1 MTAFTRLRAAL
12 AVGALAG
19 AAAVLPAGAA
29 AQVAGGPSDEAAA
42 PSAAPAALDAPPR
55 GDVPLLDAAGDLGE
69 MDVDGVLDEAAWAR
83 AQVFTGF
90 TQSQPV
96 EGDPAEN
103 DTEVRVLFGDGAVW
117 VGARM
122 WDSEPEQ
129 IDARLTR
136 RDTFMGGG
144 SNFDAFGVMFDPNL
158 DGLTGYGF
166 AVSAAG
172 VQNDTYL
179 FDDVQQDNA
188 WDAVWS
194 SAVSIDEQGWTVEI
208 RIPLSQLRY
217 EASAEPQSWG
227 VNFYRNRLATNEQ
240 TWYALVSRLRRGLVS
255 QMGRIDN
262 VVVSE
267 SARRLE
273 VVPYAV
279 SSLHRGEAEAGDPF
293 FDGTAANGR
302 VGVDVSY
309 GLGAAFT
316 LDATV
321 NPDFGQVEAD
331 PAVINLSAF
340 ETFFEE
346 RRPFF
351 VEDARVFDFSL
362 SGGRNQLFYSRRV
375 GRSPSETGAP
385 DGADFHQIPDNATIL
400 GAAKLA
406 GRTTSGFSIGALAA
420 VTGAEH
426 GQALYGDG
434 TRGDFLVEPRAE
446 YGTVSV
452 AKDFRGGA
460 SQIGLLGTAMHRAL
474 PSDGSFDWLSS
485 TAFSGGVR
493 FNHQWNDRDWALFGY
508 FAGSHVRGSEEAI
521 TRIQRSSVHYFQRPD
536 ATRFSVDSAAT
547 SLSGRDWRLTF
558 ARQNGEH
565 WTWSVWAAEVSKGF
579 EVNDMGFS
587 TRNEVLD
594 GGARIT
600 YREIRPGSIFRQY
613 NFGFSTFHNWSHE
626 ALDDTW
632 SVDSW
637 HDAHTSGNYQLNAF
651 GQFLNYWGVGTG
663 LSMSPQRMD
672 RRATRGG
679 PMMVSP
685 PSINWN
691 VNLNTDR
698 RKAVSGGM
706 FFGLSDD
713 RVGAGRG
720 LNLGTFITLQPSDN
734 VSITLE
740 PFFGSFRSSDQY
752 VTSTAVLP
760 YAPTYGR
767 RYVFADLQ
775 QKSFEMGTRVDW
787 TFTPTLSL
795 QLFAQTLISSGDYL
809 RYKQLAAAE
818 TYDFIDLGPSDPSGT
833 QSVDFDGDGTTDYT
847 FGDRDFNFRS
857 LVGNAVLRWEYR
869 PGSTVFLV
877 WQRAQSSRADVGD
890 FDFGRDIGRLF
901 DATPDDRF
909 ILKVNYWLGL

>member
-1 MTAFTRLRAAL
+1 MTAYMRVRGVLVAGAL
-12 AVGALAG
+12 AVAVAVFPADAAG
-19 AAAVLPAGAA
+19 QVDDEPTAEAEA
-29 AQVAGGPSDEAAA
+29 AQAGRAMAART
-42 PSAAPAALDAPPR
+42 AADAPP
-55 GDVPLLDAAGDLGE
+55 LDAAGDLGE
-69 MDVDGVLDEAAWAR
+69 MDVDGVLDEPAWAR
-83 AQVFTGF
+83 ARVFTGF

-96 EGDPAEN
+96 EGNPAVH
-103 DTEVRVLFGDGAVW
+103 DTEVRVLLGDGAVW
-117 VGARM
+117 IGARM
-122 WDSEPEQ
+122 WDPEPER
-129 IDARLTR
+129 IEARLTR
-136 RDTFMGGG
+136 RDNFRGGG

-166 AVSAAG
+166 AVSAAN
-172 VQNDTYL
+172 VQNDMYM

-194 SAVSIDEQGWTVEI
+194 SAVTIDERGWTAEM

-217 EASAEPQSWG
+217 EASAEPQTWG
-227 VNFYRNRLATNEQ
+227 VNFYRNRVATNEE
-240 TWYALVSRLRRGLVS
+240 TWYSLVSRLRRGFVS

-262 VVVSE
+262 LLVSE
-267 SARRLE
+267 SSRRLE

-279 SSLHRGEAEAGDPF
+279 SSLHRGPADAGDPF
-293 FDGTAANGR
+293 FDGTAASGR
-302 VGVDVSY
+302 VGVDLSY

-316 LDATV
+316 LDGTV

-375 GRSPSETGAP
+375 GRSPSRSQP
-385 DGADFHQIPDNATIL
+385 PSGADFHEIPDNATIL

-406 GRTTSGFSIGALAA
+406 GRTTSGFSIGVLAA

-426 GQALYGDG
+426 GRALFGDG
-434 TRGDFLVEPRAE
+434 TRGDFMVEPRAE
-446 YGTVSV
+446 QGAVSV

-493 FNHQWNDRDWALFGY
+493 FNHQWSDRDWALFGY

-536 ATRFSVDSAAT
+536 ATRFSVDSTAT
-547 SLSGRDWRLTF
+547 SISGRDWRLTF

-579 EVNDMGFS
+579 EVNDVGFS

-594 GGARIT
+594 GGARVT
-600 YREIRPGSIFRQY
+600 YREIRPGRIFRQY
-613 NFGFSTFHNWSHE
+613 NFGLSTFHNWSHE

-632 SVDSW
+632 SIDSW
-637 HDAHTSGNYQLNAF
+637 HDAHTSGNYSFNAF
-651 GQFLNYWGVGTG
+651 GQLLNYWGVGTNF
-663 LSMSPQRMD
+663 SISPQRMD

-679 PMMVSP
+679 PMMLSP
-685 PSINWN
+685 SSWSWN
-691 VNLNTDR
+691 ANFRSDQ
-698 RKAVSGGM
+698 RKAVSVGS
-706 FFGLSDD
+706 FFGLSQD
-713 RVGAGRG
+713 RVGDGG
-720 LNLGTFITLQPSDN
+720 SWNWSIFLNIQPSDN
-734 VSITLE
+734 LSIGLE
-740 PFFGSFRSSDQY
+740 PRFGSFRSSDQY
-752 VTSTAVLP
+752 VTSTGVLP

-767 RYVFADLQ
+767 RYVFADLEQ
-775 QKSFEMGTRVDW
+775 RTFELGTRLDW

-795 QLFAQTLISSGDYL
+795 QLFAQPLISSGDYL
-809 RYKQLAAAE
+809 RYKQLAAAG
-818 TYDFIDLGPSDPSGT
+818 TFDFIDLGPSDPSLT
-833 QSVDFDGDGTTDYT
+833 QSVDFDGDGSPDYT
-847 FGDRDFNFRS
+847 FDDRDFNFRS
-857 LVGNAVLRWEYR
+857 LIGNAVLRWEYR
-869 PGSTVFLV
+869 PGSALFLV
-877 WQRAQSSRADVGD
+877 WQRAQSNSDRVGD
-890 FDFGRDIGRLF
+890 FDFGRDVGELF
-901 DATPDDRF
+901 RATSDDRF
-909 ILKVNYWLGL
+909 ILKISYWLGL